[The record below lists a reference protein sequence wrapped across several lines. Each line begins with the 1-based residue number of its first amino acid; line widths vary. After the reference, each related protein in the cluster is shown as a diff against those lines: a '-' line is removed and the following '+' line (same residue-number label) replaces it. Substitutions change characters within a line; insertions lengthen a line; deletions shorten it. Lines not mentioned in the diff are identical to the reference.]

1 MDFELHIRNI
11 GKLTDANIRI
21 GRFTV
26 FAGPNNTGKSTVSKL
41 LYSLFDAMNTSNAEV
56 YIQNLLH
63 PIRARLNFLM
73 RRRLLRKDDD
83 LYSLST
89 EIINLPNLFKAFT
102 IEDIGALDKLISN
115 LVVKVKTI
123 QEKVPRTR
131 EYIESEEMQQ
141 QDSPVASDSIEYRS
155 RKETK
160 QIFSEIE
167 FELEK
172 LYETLSNT
180 NAEEFIN
187 SGIEYEIEENLIENF
202 QVPNLADLK
211 HSEDARSEV
220 NIEGL
225 GKFAFENGNTKL
237 DIDRGGLW
245 KLQQCSNVI
254 YLESPVYWKLKN
266 ALENFRISPR
276 YRPRIRRP
284 LSGIPGYFY
293 DLSVALR
300 QKYTGDITFPD
311 LYKKLTS
318 KDILGGKIAISESGD
333 LLFRENGH
341 KFSLSMTA
349 MGVANL
355 GILALLIERKV
366 LNEDTLLFIDEPEAH
381 LHPAWQVIMV
391 EALFELAKGGVNVV
405 IATHSADIL
414 KWLEVH
420 VKKNPEYKS
429 MIALNKFPADSSG
442 SEEQDFEDQIASIKQ
457 ELTKPFADLYTA
469 GL

>member
-1 MDFELHIRNI
+1 MNFELHIRNI
-11 GKLTDANIRI
+11 GKITDANIRI

-41 LYSLFDAMNTSNAEV
+41 LYSLFDAMNESNAEV

-63 PIRARLNFLM
+63 PIIARLNFLM
-73 RRRLLRKDDD
+73 GRGVLRKDDD
-83 LYSLST
+83 LDSFLT

-115 LVVKVKTI
+115 LAVKVKTI
-123 QEKVPRTR
+123 QEKVSRAH
-131 EYIESEEMQQ
+131 EYIETEEMQQ
-141 QDSPVASDSIEYRS
+141 QDSPGSPNS
-155 RKETK
+155 RE
-160 QIFSEIE
+160 IFSEIE
-167 FELEK
+167 SLFVK
-172 LYETLSNT
+172 LYEKLSNT

-187 SGIEYEIEENLIENF
+187 SVIEYKIEENLIENF
-202 QVPNLADLK
+202 QAPALADLK
-211 HSEDARSEV
+211 HSEDTLSEV

-225 GKFAFENGNTKL
+225 RKFAFENGNIKL

-245 KLQQCSNVI
+245 KLQQYPNVI

-276 YRPRIRRP
+276 YRPRMRRP

-318 KDILGGKIAISESGD
+318 KDILGGKIVISESGD
-333 LLFRENGH
+333 LLFRENGRN
-341 KFSLSMTA
+341 FSLSMTA